1 MVSSGV
7 SNSTPVT
14 SSPEG
19 NSSSIK
25 PVTSPAVVCST
36 RVPIR
41 VLSSSDYSMCIV
53 GRAPLTSDL
62 KLNSDLANEQCFLEE
77 MVSFHSTIVRP
88 LSRRSCIDDIVAN
101 LCSRYADLVHFT
113 ALNVATLYQGVPS
126 SILLQSHTDEH
137 LLVYER
143 YSSAVCNVIA
153 MSAFVQIAR
162 LVDIPQ
168 RLTACFADRLP
179 SRKTSPESLLTFA
192 FLSPLSR
199 IAFYKM
205 MLSRGSLEASC
216 EVQRWEVFSEAQ
228 EAARKQAEATRIFW
242 ESSGRLVET
251 LRTPQRR
258 LLRDSKTHALTLH
271 NASRFSNHWLILLS
285 DAFVHISG
293 ATQTVHSL
301 DTLWVEPMQDT
312 DNLQNGLL
320 ITTPEDSLQLIAPSA
335 HEKVDWIIAFQDAL
349 KKRLNRNPVPTV
361 RTATYTFTK
370 HATYKDATYSGRWV
384 SGKLEGKGRLDW
396 PDGKLYVG
404 AFRCSQPHG
413 HGRMH
418 TPNLCEY
425 DGQWRDG
432 LQNGYGCTK
441 YNNGDVYEGYYKDG
455 LACGYGT
462 FKSGHFM
469 TNSAYTYCGEWVS
482 GQKQGYGVMDDIT
495 TGEKYMGCWNNNM
508 RNGNGLIITRDGIY
522 YEGIFSQNE
531 LTGQAL
537 MIFEDGA
544 YFEGEMKSAGVL
556 NGKGTMVFACGDRLE
571 GSMHGQW
578 SEGMRVT
585 GTFHKVAC
593 LNQLPPPTKREKPK
607 SFGKFSTPPSQKW
620 KAIFR
625 QCYAVMG
632 VGAEPPPPP
641 PPGRRDCQRAWE
653 SVAAALGSQSP
664 LLSHRH
670 HEKLQTIPD
679 FGRGEMLDADSY
691 KMVVAYLGQAFG
703 SSYHPLGVALTELS
717 KAYNN
722 TYSLSNE
729 HSHLLLQ
736 HAVHELHSII
746 ERLYQAVRVLFPALP
761 APGVELPLSDNE
773 PCEVA
778 SMATVLHPEI
788 LPRVCSGL
796 FDLYTHDNQQENE
809 AFRKRLLEL
818 NQYSDETLMSFLDI
832 ERKLWINNNGELHE
846 QPFSLAI
853 VTLQHLKTTF
863 IPLEKFMVLRETFE
877 RMKEEVRIK
886 LGEDYLWTTD
896 RIIPLLEF
904 VIVRSQILQLESEVK
919 FMSDFMEERFKL
931 GEFNYH
937 FTNLNAC
944 YKHILE
950 EKKSVVR

>member
-1 MVSSGV
+1 MVQ
-7 SNSTPVT
+7 
-14 SSPEG
+14 
-19 NSSSIK
+19 
-25 PVTSPAVVCST
+25 CSQKRPHHRHT
-36 RVPIR
+36 
-41 VLSSSDYSMCIV
+41 DY
-53 GRAPLTSDL
+53 
-62 KLNSDLANEQCFLEE
+62 
-77 MVSFHSTIVRP
+77 
-88 LSRRSCIDDIVAN
+88 
-101 LCSRYADLVHFT
+101 RYADLVHFT

-192 FLSPLSR
+192 FLSPLGR

-418 TPNLCEY
+418 TPSLCEY

-544 YFEGEMKSAGVL
+544 LCGLEMKSAGVL

-578 SEGMRVT
+578 SEGLRVT

-607 SFGKFSTPPSQKW
+607 NERIHIVSMETNFLREAKNSQME
-620 KAIFR
+620 R
-625 QCYAVMG
+625 M
-632 VGAEPPPPP
+632 
-641 PPGRRDCQRAWE
+641 
-653 SVAAALGSQSP
+653 AALTDE
-664 LLSHRH
+664 LLTG
-670 HEKLQTIPD
+670 KNKDIL
-679 FGRGEMLDADSY
+679 
-691 KMVVAYLGQAFG
+691 KAFG

-746 ERLYQAVRVLFPALP
+746 ERLYQAVRVLLPALP

-950 EKKSVVR
+950 EKKSVVMYH